1 MHVESIS
8 TEDGF
13 LALRASWEALIR
25 AGAGTTPFQSWT
37 TTHHALRINDGVV
50 RPLVL
55 AALDADGSV
64 AGLLPLG
71 VRTRPHGPFTW
82 RGLASIGP
90 KRLDFV
96 DAVVTPD
103 RAREV
108 IDGCVDW
115 LARHWSEWDELRLAP
130 VRDDALLLATLRD
143 TILPGILELIVDP
156 VGENMAL
163 AIPDGAAAWEDVVDG
178 DSRRTTRRILK
189 RLGAAG
195 FATRRVSTGY
205 PVEAAVD
212 AFVELHAR
220 RRGEFGETSR
230 YLAVARSELRAMVT
244 DAVAEGGDLMLIERT
259 GVPAA
264 VQLTLR
270 LRDCVSHYRLAFD
283 SEQRNLSPGIGLL
296 AAGLDDA
303 VKAGVREYDFGFG
316 AEEYKRRW
324 ANVHR
329 TVYRVRLK
337 NRHLGRAPRRL
348 VSLLSDRFRKRDT
361 VV

>member
-13 LALRASWEALIR
+13 LALRPAWEALIR
-25 AGAGTTPFQSWT
+25 HGAGTTPFQSWT
-37 TTHHALRINDGVV
+37 TTHHALAINGGVV
-50 RPLVL
+50 QPLVL
-55 AALDADGSV
+55 AAHDADGSV

-82 RGLASIGP
+82 HGLENIGP

-96 DAVVTPD
+96 DAVVTPE
-103 RAREV
+103 RARDV
-108 IDGCVDW
+108 VDGWVDW

-130 VRDDALLLATLRD
+130 VREDALLASALRNAL
-143 TILPGILELIVDP
+143 LPRTLELAIDP
-156 VGENMAL
+156 VGENLAL
-163 AIPDGAAAWEDVVDG
+163 AIPDGADGWEDVVDG
-178 DSRRTTRRILK
+178 ESRRTTRRILK

-195 FATRRVSTGY
+195 FEIRRVSAGY
-205 PVEAAVD
+205 AIEAAID

-230 YLAVARSELRAMVT
+230 YVAVDRGELRAMVA
-244 DAVAEGGDLMLIERT
+244 DAVAEGGDLMLVERD
-259 GVPAA
+259 GVPVA

-270 LRDCVSHYRLAFD
+270 LRDRVSHYRLAFD
-283 SEQRNLSPGIGLL
+283 SAHRRLSPGIGLL

-303 VKAGVREYDFGFG
+303 VKTGVREYDFGFG
-316 AEEYKRRW
+316 GEEYKRRW

-329 TVYRVRLK
+329 AVYRLRLK

-348 VSLLSDRFRKRDT
+348 YSLLSDRFRRRDA
-361 VV
+361 VD